1 MTVLRIPF
9 LIFMIHHQA
18 IFTKGHYIGK
28 LPPDVTWQKSHNSED
43 FETWY
48 KEEMVHDDDTALWN
62 EWVPEPPRNPDVPP
76 PPFTTKPSEDLCS
89 LLLHN
94 LEILATD
101 NSFNCQPMSS
111 DVKGDIPEMC
121 SQAAVEVV
129 NTCKMQNQGSDCLRE
144 SLKVRSFLSNFR
156 FELLYPVLYI
166 IILAWLGLLQLFL
179 FISSF
184 NLEE

>member
-1 MTVLRIPF
+1 MLPGKNHTILKILRPGIKRKWYMMM
-9 LIFMIHHQA
+9 MI
-18 IFTKGHYIGK
+18 TRCGMSGY
-28 LPPDVTWQKSHNSED
+28 
-43 FETWY
+43 
-48 KEEMVHDDDTALWN
+48 
-62 EWVPEPPRNPDVPP
+62 RNPRETPMFHAP

-129 NTCKMQNQGSDCLRE
+129 TTCNMQNQGSDCLRE

-156 FELLYPVLYI
+156 FELLYPTL
-166 IILAWLGLLQLFL
+166 
-179 FISSF
+179 
-184 NLEE
+184 

>member
-9 LIFMIHHQA
+9 LILMIHQA
-18 IFTKGHYIGK
+18 IITNGHYIGK
-28 LPPDVTWQKSHNSED
+28 LPPDITWQKSHNSED

-62 EWVPEPPRNPDVPP
+62 EWVPEPPRNLAIPP
-76 PPFTTKPSEDLCS
+76 PPVPMNPTEDLCS

-111 DVKGDIPEMC
+111 DVKGDILEMC
-121 SQAAVEVV
+121 SQAAVEV
-129 NTCKMQNQGSDCLRE
+129 NTKTKTKTKTRVQIAYANH
-144 SLKVRSFLSNFR
+144 
-156 FELLYPVLYI
+156 
-166 IILAWLGLLQLFL
+166 
-179 FISSF
+179 
-184 NLEE
+184 